1 MYIYNNTVY
10 SIVSIYIIIIIIIIH
25 IDIYANNF
33 FYLYPQNRIWSI
45 TKITISSHIYSIL
58 IFNNKCIKYIYL
70 LRCFTDTSSP
80 RRQHKQRFNKQR
92 TQLGGCSLV
101 LLI

>member
-1 MYIYNNTVY
+1 MDAFFSCFVFIVDDRHLRFTLKVEPLRFLLPNMYIYNNTVY

-45 TKITISSHIYSIL
+45 TKITISSALY
-58 IFNNKCIKYIYL
+58 
-70 LRCFTDTSSP
+70 
-80 RRQHKQRFNKQR
+80 
-92 TQLGGCSLV
+92 
-101 LLI
+101 

>member
-45 TKITISSHIYSIL
+45 TKITISSALY
-58 IFNNKCIKYIYL
+58 
-70 LRCFTDTSSP
+70 
-80 RRQHKQRFNKQR
+80 
-92 TQLGGCSLV
+92 
-101 LLI
+101 